1 MVAGHG
7 FDAHWMSKQ
16 NVFLV
21 GLMAV
26 GKSTVGRLLAQQLG
40 YAFYDTDHIIEER
53 AGADVAWIFDVEGE
67 SGFRDRETQ
76 VIDELSQMDAVV
88 VATGGGAVIR
98 ECNRKMLTA
107 RGCVVHLD
115 SPLERL
121 LERTQKDKK
130 RPLLQQ
136 GNPATTLRR
145 LQAERE
151 PLYREVADYRFV
163 TDRQGPKMLVR
174 AIIEKLEEDGV
185 I

>member
-1 MVAGHG
+1 
-7 FDAHWMSKQ
+7 MSKQ
-16 NVFLV
+16 NIFLV

-40 YAFYDTDHIIEER
+40 YRFYDTDHVIEER

-67 SGFRDRETQ
+67 SGFRDRESQ
-76 VIDELSQMDAVV
+76 VLDELTSMEHVV
-88 VATGGGAVIR
+88 VATGGGAVLRR
-98 ECNRKMLTA
+98 ENRQMLAT

-121 LERTQKDKK
+121 LERTHKDRK
-130 RPLLQQ
+130 RPLLQN
-136 GNPATTLRR
+136 GDPAGTLTR
-145 LQAERE
+145 LKQERE

-174 AIIEKLEEDGV
+174 SIIEQLQRDGV
-185 I
+185 A